1 MYMAGDISLSKN
13 LNSNVDI
20 NMSRED
26 DEGNRNSKNNKE
38 INYGQYDS
46 WDRVKMM
53 KGLKQRDSQIEEL
66 KNIVDVKIFK

>member
-1 MYMAGDISLSKN
+1 MAGDISLSKN

-26 DEGNRNSKNNKE
+26 EEGNRNSKKNKE
-38 INYGQYDS
+38 ISYGEYDS

-53 KGLKQRDSQIEEL
+53 KGLKQRDSHIEEL
-66 KNIVDVKIFK
+66 KNIVDVKIFI